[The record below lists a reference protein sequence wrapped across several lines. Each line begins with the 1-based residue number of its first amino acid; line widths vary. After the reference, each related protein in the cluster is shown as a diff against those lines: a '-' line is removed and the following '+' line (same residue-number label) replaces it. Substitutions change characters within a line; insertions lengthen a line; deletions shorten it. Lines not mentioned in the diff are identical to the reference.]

1 MVFLTLANY
10 DVANGYK
17 NMFFLTRLSWYRSDN
32 DVIKSLSTRRS
43 CCHGGLPELNCQQMS
58 RTWTRHEVVVIVTL
72 AYKPLLRAATME
84 GDIVN
89 EISLNRVQY
98 TKCLG
103 VQIDES
109 FTWVKHTEYT
119 IKTIVCNISILR
131 KISSVLTLDNK
142 IAIYR

>member
-1 MVFLTLANY
+1 MNADLRNVSSWLIANKLTKIVY
-10 DVANGYK
+10 MIV
-17 NMFFLTRLSWYRSDN
+17 RS
-32 DVIKSLSTRRS
+32 TQR
-43 CCHGGLPELNCQQMS
+43 M
-58 RTWTRHEVVVIVTL
+58 
-72 AYKPLLRAATME
+72 ATME
-84 GDIVN
+84 GDISLKVN
-89 EISLNRVQY
+89 KISLNRVQY